1 MLPLHHKTFLRKVK
15 RERKRERERRLRL
28 CAVRRTVRKLG
39 VGGRALDLIRAMFSI
54 VVRTVFINSNY
65 TEEFDVEAVVPQ
77 GFLYA
82 VYING
87 LHRALCDAGLGMFCF
102 GRRVPLLL
110 YADDIVL
117 LARSADEL
125 RAMLAVLDSYARQW
139 RFQFN
144 QGKSNVVIMGTP
156 PEVDH
161 GSKVQ

>member
-1 MLPLHHKTFLRKVK
+1 
-15 RERKRERERRLRL
+15 
-28 CAVRRTVRKLG
+28 
-39 VGGRALDLIRAMFSI
+39 MFSK
-54 VVRTVFINSNY
+54 VVRTVFINGNY
-65 TEEFDVEAVVPQ
+65 TEEFDVEAGVPQ
-77 GFLYA
+77 GSVLSPFLYA

-156 PEVDH
+156 ATKLALTGEEWFLGGKKTVAQ
-161 GSKVQ
+161 G